1 MEKEY
6 FGEVTVR
13 TEEEQDIKLTY
24 NLLKSTVIDTV
35 SGIRVYGVEIVK
47 EPPFGRHGKEA
58 KLVRE
63 LFIRKAEA
71 EEFLAKLKRNKVT
84 PMGLK
89 YVISDYFCEKNQ
101 EMVVNSN

>member
-6 FGEVTVR
+6 FGETTVR
-13 TEEEQDIKLTY
+13 TDDEENIRLTY
-24 NLLKSTVIDTV
+24 HLLKSTVTDGV
-35 SGIRVYGVEIVK
+35 AGLKVYGVEIVK
-47 EPPFGRHGKEA
+47 EHLGGKHGKEA

-63 LFIRKAEA
+63 LFIRKSEA

-89 YVISDYFCEKNQ
+89 YVISDYFYEKTQ
-101 EMVVNSN
+101 EGIVNSY